1 MSTITEEAKATSLDN
16 ILGTLKRNAPVKS
29 NSGKT
34 YPVLPESDGMVA
46 QLVNTIHE
54 YSEYKDALDGAKKQ
68 LTTLARSEYNRYNS
82 GKADPSTGILAKGD
96 GKEILISV
104 TSYYSGIED
113 VDQLESIAP
122 GLSDSFDRKYSI
134 TIKSDKLPKHNEEEL
149 LADLVELFNRYGAT
163 DALEVKDNY
172 VPKEGF
178 HVTRHVNLTEE
189 QNNRLDQVV
198 KCRAAVKTKGRK

>member
-1 MSTITEEAKATSLDN
+1 MNTAIETKPTGLDN
-16 ILGTLKRNAPVKS
+16 ILGTLKRSAPVKS

-68 LTTLARSEYNRYNS
+68 LTAMARLAYNKANT
-82 GKADPSTGILAKGD
+82 GKADPSTGIIAKGD
-96 GKEILISV
+96 GKEVLVSI
-104 TSYYSGIED
+104 TSYYSGVND
-113 VDQLESIAP
+113 PALLESIAI
-122 GLSDSFDRKYSI
+122 GLSGAFERKYSI
-134 TIKSDKLPKHNEEEL
+134 TIKSDKLPKHNEEGL

-163 DALEVKDNY
+163 DALEVKDSY

-178 HVTRHVNLTEE
+178 HVTRHVDLTEDE
-189 QNNRLDQVV
+189 NNNLDQVV